1 MQHGSIPT
9 TYKGGLMTVFKDTQ
23 QIYAVLEELWNYVIR
38 ETECGQK
45 MKEYDVSYKFVLKEP
60 NGLLYVDHE
69 KVIVGDEA
77 NRDAVITMELSG
89 DTVHK
94 FWLKQI
100 MLPVALA
107 TRKIKSKGPIPKV
120 LKMLPYLKPV
130 YENYP
135 RFCEKHG
142 IEIVEG

>member
-1 MQHGSIPT
+1 
-9 TYKGGLMTVFKDTQ
+9 MTVFKDTQ
-23 QIYAVLEELWNYVIR
+23 HMYAVLEDLWNFVIR

-45 MKEYDVSYKFVLKEP
+45 MKEYDVSYKFLIKEP
-60 NGLLYVDHE
+60 NGTLYVDHE
-69 KVIVGDEA
+69 KVLIGDEA

-89 DTVHK
+89 ETVHK

-100 MLPVALA
+100 QLPVALA

-142 IEIVEG
+142 IEIVDG

>member
-1 MQHGSIPT
+1 
-9 TYKGGLMTVFKDTQ
+9 MTVFKDTEH
-23 QIYAVLEELWNYVIR
+23 IYAVLEDLWNYVIR

-60 NGLLYVDHE
+60 NGTLYVDHE
-69 KVIVGDEA
+69 KVLTGDEA

-89 DTVHK
+89 ETVHK

-100 MLPVALA
+100 QLPVALA

-142 IEIVEG
+142 IEVIGG

>member
-1 MQHGSIPT
+1 
-9 TYKGGLMTVFKDTQ
+9 MTVFKDTQ
-23 QIYAVLEELWNYVIR
+23 HMYAVLEDLWNYVIR

-45 MKEYDVSYKFVLKEP
+45 MKEYDVSYKFLLKEP
-60 NGLLYVDHE
+60 NGTIYVDHE
-69 KVIVGDEA
+69 KVLIGDEA
-77 NRDAVITMELSG
+77 NRDAVITMEMSG
-89 DTVHK
+89 ETVHK

-135 RFCEKHG
+135 QFYEKHG
-142 IEIVEG
+142 IEIVDG